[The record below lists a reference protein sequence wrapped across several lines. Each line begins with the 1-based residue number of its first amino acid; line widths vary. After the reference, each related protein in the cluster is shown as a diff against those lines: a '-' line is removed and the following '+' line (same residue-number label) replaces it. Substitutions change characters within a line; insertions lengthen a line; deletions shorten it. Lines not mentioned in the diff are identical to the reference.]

1 MGRKSGLDILRDV
14 DEDKYFWVNNGPAI
28 SNIAGLSD
36 VLKVMS
42 DETFKHHVTDDR
54 NDFYNWIR
62 YVVDD
67 EVLARDIQK
76 INTQT
81 EMSDA
86 IARRIAEI
94 KSGSTQKIKEMI
106 HPKAKKKSNPH
117 KLITRPVKSHK
128 QKIHNQKLHKQKRYI
143 VPNQKTHIRSEQ
155 SAISSTDADNRL
167 FTGNETIIAVSA
179 LVIVVGFLNLGT
191 SVTGA
196 VVGAGEL
203 LWGGLLISGA
213 LIALSL
219 AIRKELR
226 K

>member
-14 DEDKYFWVNNGPAI
+14 DEGKYFWVNNGPAI

-36 VLKVMS
+36 VLKVMG

-67 EVLARDIQK
+67 EVLARNIQK
-76 INTQT
+76 IKTQT
-81 EMSDA
+81 EMADA

-94 KSGSTQKIKEMI
+94 KSGSTQKSKEMI
-106 HPKAKKKSNPH
+106 HPKAKKKSGPH
-117 KLITRPVKSHK
+117 KQITKPVNAHK
-128 QKIHNQKLHKQKRYI
+128 QKIHEQKLHKQKRSI
-143 VPNQKTHIRSEQ
+143 VPKHKTHIHSEPQ
-155 SAISSTDADNRL
+155 SVSSSAADERL
-167 FTGNETIIAVSA
+167 FTGNETIIAASV